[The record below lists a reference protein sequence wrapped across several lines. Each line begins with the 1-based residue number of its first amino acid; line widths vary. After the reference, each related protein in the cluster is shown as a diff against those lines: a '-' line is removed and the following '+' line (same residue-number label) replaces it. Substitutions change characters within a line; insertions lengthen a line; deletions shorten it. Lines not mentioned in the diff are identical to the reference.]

1 MSSKYGVSFTQ
12 QAWRGWPLRVGQFG
26 VEGALEDLVA
36 GADALLLWSGG
47 TSEVTL
53 HERRSRSVVRH
64 SIVRHAGM
72 VDLLPRG
79 TTFEAV
85 SWRGQASECI
95 SVTLGDSELGE
106 RLGSA
111 APLEPERLR
120 LGLVDAHV
128 VDLVQRLRAQ
138 AVAGQPWG
146 SLYVESLSLALA
158 SYVQGRYA
166 GPVHVVERGSGAFPV
181 ESLVAFVEENLGS
194 NIGLV
199 ELAAVAGYSANH
211 FARLF
216 KRAFGVSPHRYVL
229 ERRIER
235 AKAILRDPRRSLAE
249 VALECGFAS
258 QAHFNTA
265 FKAKAGVTPGA
276 YRKG

>member
-1 MSSKYGVSFTQ
+1 
-12 QAWRGWPLRVGQFG
+12 
-26 VEGALEDLVA
+26 
-36 GADALLLWSGG
+36 
-47 TSEVTL
+47 
-53 HERRSRSVVRH
+53 
-64 SIVRHAGM
+64 M

-79 TTFEAV
+79 TAFEEV
-85 SWRGQASECI
+85 TWRGQASECI
-95 SVTLGDSELGE
+95 SVTLGDVELGA

-111 APLEPERLR
+111 APLEPERIQ
-120 LGLVDAHV
+120 LGLMDAHV

-158 SYVQGRYA
+158 SYVRGRYA
-166 GPVHVVERGSGAFPV
+166 SPVRVVERGSGAFPV
-181 ESLVAFVEENLGS
+181 ESLVAFVEENLGN

-216 KRAFGVSPHRYVL
+216 KRAFGVSPHQYVL
-229 ERRIER
+229 ERRVER

-249 VALECGFAS
+249 VALECGFGS

-265 FKAKAGVTPGA
+265 FKAKAGITPGA